1 MFSIKR
7 FQVPCYTIRMTRKL
21 AIGIVLAA
29 LMLSPVMSP
38 SPVLAT
44 SPRQSTDGWMEL
56 AQGVDY
62 REFNLPGP
70 VRAYVARMAVAA
82 PDAGQDEVTLE
93 SGVARGQL
101 GSVETVRG
109 MAARYNDAIDFW
121 GQQWGNRSEI
131 LVAINGSYF
140 GRSDTPENGMVQ
152 SGWYAKRFDD
162 LGGGSGLVW
171 TLNRQV
177 FIGDCVYHQQAKQT
191 LQVDGTGQTI
201 LINGI
206 NTARKND
213 QLIIFTPQF
222 GVNTWNDP
230 TGVEVV
236 VQLTRPLLIL
246 PLSQNPD
253 VAVVG
258 TVKEIRDQ
266 TGSTLIPFDSI
277 VLSASGT
284 QRDLV
289 LETLEVGSTI
299 RINQEISSLKKDCE
313 TPNPLPWV
321 KAYTSIGAALHL
333 INSGTINPPS
343 EDSTRAPRT
352 AVAYGNGFIY
362 LIVVDGRQPER
373 SIGMTFQELGQ
384 FIRDTLGAQNAV
396 AQDGGGSSTMVVNG
410 SVVNI
415 PSDVCYRLFL
425 PVTINAG
432 DGTIKS
438 PQMPL
443 EEKFEPPMSLQNG
456 CERRVANALMI
467 AKVSA
472 KEVSATSF
480 GNMGVFTT
488 ASSVLRV
495 GPGTNYSG
503 ITIIPPGTY
512 GEIQQDDNQFNGILA
527 KGAYWWKVSFGGNTG
542 WIMENAIATLAP
554 RVPSRL
560 NQH

>member
-1 MFSIKR
+1 MPRHFR
-7 FQVPCYTIRMTRKL
+7 TT
-21 AIGIVLAA
+21 IVLAVLLLLQTWA
-29 LMLSPVMSP
+29 P
-38 SPVLAT
+38 SPVQAAT
-44 SPRQSTDGWMEL
+44 PQQTTDGWTAL
-56 AQGVDY
+56 ASGVDY

-70 VRAYVARMAVAA
+70 VRAFVARMAVAV
-82 PDAGQDEVTLE
+82 PDDGQDEVTLE

-131 LVAINGSYF
+131 LVAVNGSYF

-191 LQVDGTGQTI
+191 LRVDGTNETI
-201 LINGI
+201 PINGI

-222 GVNTWNDP
+222 GLSTSNDAS
-230 TGVEVV
+230 GVDVV

-246 PLSQNPD
+246 PLSQNPA

-284 QRDLV
+284 QRDLL
-289 LETLEVGSTI
+289 LETLELGATI

-333 INSGTINPPS
+333 LNNGAINPPA
-343 EDSTRAPRT
+343 EDTTRAPRT
-352 AVAYGNGFIY
+352 AVAYDDRFIY
-362 LIVVDGRQPER
+362 LIVVDGRQPDR
-373 SIGMTFQELGQ
+373 SIGMTFQELGL
-384 FIRDTLGAQNAV
+384 FIRDTLGAQDAV

-410 SVVNI
+410 SVVNT

-425 PVTINAG
+425 PMAINAG

-480 GNMGVFTT
+480 GNLEVFTT
-488 ASSVLRV
+488 AASVLRI
-495 GPGTNYSG
+495 GPGTNYAG
-503 ITIIPPGTY
+503 ITVIPPGTY

-527 KGAYWWKVSFGGNTG
+527 KGAYWWKVSFGGITG